1 MQYYLQ
7 GYDPGGGQLGEIDLA
22 FFFFFL
28 QIITMTVERVRN

>member
-22 FFFFFL
+22 FFFFL

>member
-22 FFFFFL
+22 FFFA
-28 QIITMTVERVRN
+28 NYYNDC

>member
-22 FFFFFL
+22 FFFFFA
-28 QIITMTVERVRN
+28 NYYNDC

>member
-22 FFFFFL
+22 FFFFCKLL
-28 QIITMTVERVRN
+28 Q